1 MAISLTPAQ
10 LKAICPEGPAS
21 AILTLNSIL
30 ARTGSV
36 THLRAAMLVAQLAA
50 SSHRFKSLADD
61 DGPRQASAPF
71 FGRGWIRLTGR
82 RNYRDAGAALD
93 LDLLRHPELVVAHNA
108 EVAAWFWNAH
118 RLQALADVA
127 DVDGCTDAITRDAT
141 PERLDQVRVLY
152 ERACRVLAGGHE
164 LAA

>member
-10 LKAICPEGPAS
+10 LKAICPEAPAS
-21 AILTLNSIL
+21 AILTVNSIL
-30 ARTGSV
+30 TRTGCV

-50 SSHRFKSLADD
+50 SSHHFKSLEEE
-61 DGPRQASAPF
+61 DGHRQPSAPY

-82 RNYRDAGAALD
+82 RSYRDAGAALD

-108 EVAAWFWNAH
+108 EVVAWFWNAH
-118 RLQALADVA
+118 GLHALADVA
-127 DVDGCTDAITRDAT
+127 DVDGCTRAIARDAT
-141 PERLDQVRVLY
+141 PERMDQVRGLY
-152 ERACRVLAGGHE
+152 QRACRVLASTHE

>member
-36 THLRAAMLVAQLAA
+36 T
-50 SSHRFKSLADD
+50 
-61 DGPRQASAPF
+61 
-71 FGRGWIRLTGR
+71 
-82 RNYRDAGAALD
+82 Y
-93 LDLLRHPELVVAHNA
+93 
-108 EVAAWFWNAH
+108 
-118 RLQALADVA
+118 
-127 DVDGCTDAITRDAT
+127 AITRDPT

-152 ERACRVLAGGHE
+152 ERACWVLAGGHE